1 MGNRR
6 VVVTGIG
13 ALTPLGADLPTFW
26 QNLLAGKSGASP
38 ITHFDASNFKTRFA
52 CEVTDYNAGDYFDR
66 KESRKLDPF
75 SQYALVSTDEA
86 VRDGNLDFE
95 QLDKTRIGV
104 IWGSGIG
111 GLKTF
116 QDEVSNF
123 AKGDGTPKFSPFFIP
138 KMIIDIA
145 SGNISMRYGLQG
157 VNYATVS
164 ACASSGNAITEA
176 YNYIKWGKNDA
187 MITGGSEASIIEA
200 AIGGFNS
207 MKALSERNDNPETA
221 SRPFDN
227 NRDGFVLGE
236 GSCSL
241 VLEELEHARARGAK
255 VYAELLGGGM
265 SADAYHLTAPD
276 PNGDGA
282 CLVMQN
288 ALAEADL
295 NYTDIDYINVH
306 GTSTPQGDIAELNA
320 IQQVF
325 GDHAYNLNISSTKS
339 MTGHLLGAAGAIEA
353 VSTVMAA
360 AEDTVPPTINHFEDD
375 PNIDPNL
382 NLTFHEAEHRK
393 VSYAMTNTFGFGG
406 HNASLIF
413 KKFEDF

>member
-1 MGNRR
+1 
-6 VVVTGIG
+6 
-13 ALTPLGADLPTFW
+13 
-26 QNLLAGKSGASP
+26 
-38 ITHFDASNFKTRFA
+38 
-52 CEVTDYNAGDYFDR
+52 
-66 KESRKLDPF
+66 
-75 SQYALVSTDEA
+75 
-86 VRDGNLDFE
+86 
-95 QLDKTRIGV
+95 
-104 IWGSGIG
+104 
-111 GLKTF
+111 
-116 QDEVSNF
+116 
-123 AKGDGTPKFSPFFIP
+123 
-138 KMIIDIA
+138 MIVDIA

-164 ACASSGNAITEA
+164 ACASSGNAISEA
-176 YNYIKWGKNDA
+176 YHYIKWGKNDA

-207 MKALSERNDNPETA
+207 MKALSERNDDPQTA
-221 SRPFDN
+221 SRPFDK

-236 GSCSL
+236 GSCTL

-276 PNGDGA
+276 PTGQGA
-282 CLVMQN
+282 RLVMKN
-288 ALAEADL
+288 ALEEAGL
-295 NYTDIDYINVH
+295 TYSDIDYSNVH

-325 GDHAYNLNISSTKS
+325 GEHAYNLNISSTKS

-353 VSTVMAA
+353 VSTIMAT

-375 PNIDPNL
+375 PDIDGNL
-382 NLTFHEAEHRK
+382 NLTFHEPEHRTIRH
-393 VSYAMTNTFGFGG
+393 AMTNTFGFGG